1 MLMLLVEITNVENK
15 EIFNILQNNLNE
27 LLNNV
32 SEKEIQEVKKHIRDN
47 TKKYEICSITTIK
60 DKNNEFRIEE
70 CFDTYI
76 TSVENKVCKRI
87 KDIFIKQIALYQ
99 LSCEGEFM
107 PIGYGCPLPELQFD
121 IIHSGGNTIVYI
133 KLNFLTLYN
142 TYLKIV

>member
-15 EIFNILQNNLNE
+15 KIFNILQNNLNE

-32 SEKEIQEVKKHIRDN
+32 SEKDIQEVKKHIRDN
-47 TKKYEICSITTIK
+47 TKKHEICSITTTK

-107 PIGYGCPLPELQFD
+107 PIGNSRSLPELQFN
-121 IIHSGGNTIVYI
+121 IKHSGGNTIVYI